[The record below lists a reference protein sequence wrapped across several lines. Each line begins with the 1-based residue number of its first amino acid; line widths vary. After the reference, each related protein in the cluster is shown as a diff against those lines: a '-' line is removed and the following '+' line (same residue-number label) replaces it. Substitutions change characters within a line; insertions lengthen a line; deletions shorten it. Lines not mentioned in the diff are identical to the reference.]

1 MAAYAKHLAIDALIV
16 GKPMGFW
23 KGHMPSGMYLRS
35 ACDWHLDPM
44 GMDTIEKYLET
55 KELRTAEVEPLSIG
69 FYLSYAQWFQ
79 ERKNISALP
88 AIVQGLEWKDGKAF
102 PFRAGLDNGETIA
115 AKFVVVAVG
124 FEYFKHVPPELAGL
138 LPEGRYSHTC
148 DFVDFEGMRGKRC
161 LIVGGRQSA
170 FEWAALLHE
179 AGAAEVHVSHRHDS
193 PEFAVADWSWVN
205 PLVDGM
211 AENPGW
217 FRGLTQQEKD
227 AVSRRLWAEGR
238 LKVEPWLKA
247 RILQEGVMLWPR
259 TQITDCVE
267 LATGDV
273 ATKMDNG
280 QEIAVDHIILA
291 TGYKVNIAR
300 VPFLAQSNI
309 LAELKTSDGFP
320 ELGEDFESSIPGLF
334 ITSMPAGQQFGP
346 FFGFTIAVRTSA
358 RLIGEA
364 IVRRLELGCPI
375 GAEHTGRD
383 QKPTRSV
390 HRNGKNRTLS
400 SRG

>member
-1 MAAYAKHLAIDALIV
+1 
-16 GKPMGFW
+16 
-23 KGHMPSGMYLRS
+23 
-35 ACDWHLDPM
+35 
-44 GMDTIEKYLET
+44 
-55 KELRTAEVEPLSIG
+55 
-69 FYLSYAQWFQ
+69 
-79 ERKNISALP
+79 
-88 AIVQGLEWKDGKAF
+88 
-102 PFRAGLDNGETIA
+102 
-115 AKFVVVAVG
+115 
-124 FEYFKHVPPELAGL
+124 
-138 LPEGRYSHTC
+138 
-148 DFVDFEGMRGKRC
+148 MRGKRC

-247 RILQEGVMLWPR
+247 RILQEGVILWPR

-334 ITSMPAGQQFGP
+334 ITSMPAGEQFGP

-375 GAEHTGRD
+375 GAEHTARD

-390 HRNGKNRTLS
+390 TETEKMVR
-400 SRG
+400 